1 MALGAACDRARVFQ
15 GATALHS
22 QSAEGLHLDM
32 HGLLDVITLA
42 TTYAVR
48 AAASILAKDVEQCG
62 HTSLAMWFCAMCA

>member
-1 MALGAACDRARVFQ
+1 
-15 GATALHS
+15 
-22 QSAEGLHLDM
+22 LDM

-62 HTSLAMWFCAMCA
+62 HTSLAMWFCAMCT